1 MSDDAAASEPAGT
14 ARPSVHTVD
23 PAHEAAHKAQR
34 RRTRLRGALALSVF
48 AVSTLL
54 IVTGTW
60 TYDGVERSLR
70 ELRTDALQSVLHAQA
85 KTLEVWIANQEHD
98 IHRLARDANVRA
110 QVRALVDIANQPGV
124 LPEQYC
130 TAPARRPL
138 VTQLNDA
145 LSGSGAVAFNV
156 IDRSGRIVASQFRA
170 YCGSQVSRFVLEQG
184 IEPAFHGETRF
195 VRPHAETARLAGPP
209 PQPPLDRAL
218 VWVETPVRDDDG
230 EIIAALGVGEYAHA
244 QFAAILTAA
253 RGGDSGEVY
262 AFDRRGVMLSESRF
276 VGDIDRRDDHSAG
289 EPTTL
294 TLQLQ
299 PPGSAAGTAT
309 RLVEAAREGIAGG
322 QLTGVL
328 LDPYPSYHGGT
339 VVGAW
344 QWLPALDMG
353 IAAEM
358 SAEEAYAPLAVL
370 RYAFGGVFAA
380 LAVSVVAVLAAW
392 FSVALLR
399 TESSRRLRVGSYVLG
414 ERIGEGGIANV
425 YMAQHDLLK
434 RPTAVKLLKSRR
446 ATDEMTARFKR
457 EAQLA
462 SQLSHPNTIEIFDY
476 GLAPD
481 GLFYYA
487 MEYLDGE
494 TVQALVKRSGAMPVA
509 RVVHLLRQVCA
520 ALAEAHGKGLVHRD
534 ISPSNI
540 MVCHHGGEYD
550 FAKIIDFGLVKNF
563 AEPHS
568 HTITRTLRLLGTPLY
583 MAPERLRD
591 PADVDART
599 DIYSLGT
606 VAYFMLT
613 GHDAFDSPD
622 EMSLTTKVLNEPAPS
637 VSGAAA
643 QAIPRELDALIAA
656 CLHKQREDRPQ
667 RVVEMLEVL
676 ESIARAERWTQR
688 DAEAAW
694 QAQRAPDASAAAA

>member
-1 MSDDAAASEPAGT
+1 MSDDAPAPADS

-23 PAHEAAHKAQR
+23 PAHEAARAAQV

-48 AVSTLL
+48 AVSSVL
-54 IVTGTW
+54 IVAGIW
-60 TYDGVERSLR
+60 TYDAVERSLR
-70 ELRTDALQSVLHAQA
+70 ELRTDTLQSVLHAQA

-98 IHRLARDANVRA
+98 IRRLARDSNVRT
-110 QVRALVDIANQPGV
+110 QVHALVDIAHQPGV
-124 LPEQYC
+124 LPAQYC

-138 VTQLNDA
+138 VAQLNDA
-145 LSGSGAVAFNV
+145 LAGSGAVAFNV
-156 IDRSGRIVASQFRA
+156 IDRSGRIVASKFRE
-170 YCGSQVSRFVLEQG
+170 YCGSKVSRFVLEQG
-184 IEPAFHGETRF
+184 IEPVFRGETRF
-195 VRPHAETARLAGPP
+195 VRPHAETERLVAPLP
-209 PQPPLDRAL
+209 RPPLDRAL
-218 VWVETPVRDDDG
+218 VWVETPVRDEHDT
-230 EIIAALGVGEYAHA
+230 IIAALGVGEYAHA
-244 QFAAILTAA
+244 QFAAILAAA
-253 RGGDSGEVY
+253 RSGDSAEVY
-262 AFDRRGVMLSESRF
+262 AFDRRGLMLSESRF
-276 VGDIDRRDDHSAG
+276 VGDIDGREDRPAG

-294 TLQLQ
+294 SLPLQ
-299 PPGSAAGTAT
+299 PPGTPAGTAT
-309 RLVEAAREGIAGG
+309 RLVEAARAGIEGEAYA
-322 QLTGVL
+322 GVL
-328 LDPYPSYHGGT
+328 LDPYLSYHGGK

-358 SAEEAYAPLAVL
+358 STEEAYAPLAVL

-380 LAVSVVAVLAAW
+380 LALAVVAALAAW

-399 TESSRRLRVGSYVLG
+399 TEANRRLRVGSYVLG

-425 YMAQHDLLK
+425 YLAQHDLLK
-434 RPTAVKLLKSRR
+434 RPTAVKLLKPRR
-446 ATDEMTARFKR
+446 ATDEMIARFKR

-487 MEYLDGE
+487 MEYLKGE
-494 TVQALVKRSGAMPVA
+494 TVQVLVKRAGAMPVA

-568 HTITRTLRLLGTPLY
+568 HTITRTLRILGTPLY

-599 DIYSLGT
+599 DVYALGT

-622 EMSLTTKVLNEPAPS
+622 ELSLTTKVLNEPAPS
-637 VSGAAA
+637 VSTAAI
-643 QAIPRELDALIAA
+643 QPIPPELDALIAA

-667 RVVEMLEVL
+667 RVTDMLEVL
-676 ESIARAERWTQR
+676 ESIARTERWTQR

-694 QAQRAPDASAAAA
+694 QAQRARDAAAATA